1 MAKEKTTEGGI
12 GRIIRKQMPRSR
24 VDHVSRIAGEL
35 ERAILAGEL
44 SPGDRLP
51 SEREISARS
60 RVSRG
65 VVREAIG
72 RLSGLG
78 LVRSVRGSG
87 TRVEEAD
94 GRVVAVGYRHL
105 IRRADVRLENLVEI
119 RLPLETAIAALA
131 ARKREAEHLSR
142 LDLAQTILGDESRTL
157 EERVEAD
164 LEFHATL
171 ADATANPLFQLI
183 LAPIHRL
190 LLESRRRT
198 IAGRGSDIAH
208 QHHAVILAA
217 VRERDSEKAEQS
229 MRVHIESSLRHLREL
244 GSSEDGER

>member
-1 MAKEKTTEGGI
+1 L
-12 GRIIRKQMPRSR
+12 PRSR

-35 ERAILAGEL
+35 ERAILAGEF

-60 RVSRG
+60 RVSRS

-87 TRVEEAD
+87 TRVEAPD
-94 GRVVAVGYRHL
+94 GRLVTVGYRQL
-105 IRRADVRLENLVEI
+105 IDRADVPLENLAEV

-131 ARKREAEHLSR
+131 ARTRDDEHLAR
-142 LDLAQTILGDESRTL
+142 LDAAQTVLGDDGRSL
-157 EERVEAD
+157 EEQVEAD

-171 ADATANPLFQLI
+171 AEATGNQLFQLI
-183 LAPIHRL
+183 LAPIRRL
-190 LLESRRRT
+190 LIESRRRT
-198 IAGRGSDIAH
+198 IAGRGSDVAH
-208 QHHAVILAA
+208 RQHQIILDA
-217 VRERDSEKAEQS
+217 VRAQDSPRAAES
-229 MRVHIESSLRHLREL
+229 MRDHIESSLRHLREL
-244 GSSEDGER
+244 GSGEKGKR